1 MRTIANSL
9 RGSALKSSN
18 HFCTRLLHLH
28 MALKAALFSFSGII
42 VNDENIR
49 KTLSEQV
56 LLAENLRPSEDDY
69 YEVCLGKSDRACLKA
84 LLYQRGRDVNE
95 ETLDRLIQKESAV
108 YQTWL
113 DSIEKPP
120 IYPGLED
127 LIFRCRTANMKM
139 AIVTG
144 AERQQVTAAI
154 ERAQLAEHFPLVIA
168 GDDISLNGSK
178 PSPDGYIKAIARL
191 NEMYPDLQLQADEC
205 IAVED
210 TFSGITAA
218 KSANIPVVGVAH
230 TYPNHMLQR
239 RATWVVDYLRE
250 INFDWI
256 GEKFGGERLRSPL
269 TGELE
274 TDLSATKMAEPTVS
288 NESGKESGKESENGS
303 ENRSET
309 EASSN

>member
-1 MRTIANSL
+1 
-9 RGSALKSSN
+9 
-18 HFCTRLLHLH
+18 
-28 MALKAALFSFSGII
+28 MALKAAFFSFSGII
-42 VNDENIR
+42 INDEDIR

-56 LLAENLRPSEDDY
+56 LLAENLRPNQDDY

-84 LLYQRGRDVNE
+84 LLYQRGRDVNSD
-95 ETLDRLIQKESAV
+95 TLDKLLQKECAI
-108 YQTWL
+108 YKEWL
-113 DSIEKPP
+113 ADLQKPP

-127 LIFRCRTANMKM
+127 LIFRCRTAEVKM

-144 AERQQVTAAI
+144 AERQQVSDVLD
-154 ERAQLAEHFPLVIA
+154 RAGLAEHFALIVA

-178 PSPDGYIKAIARL
+178 PSPDGYIEAIARL
-191 NEMYPDLQLQADEC
+191 NKLHPQLQLQADEC

-218 KSANIPVVGVAH
+218 KSARIPVVGVAH

-256 GEKFGGERLRSPL
+256 GEKFGKERLLDPI

-274 TDLSATKMAEPTVS
+274 VETSSDL
-288 NESGKESGKESENGS
+288 
-303 ENRSET
+303 ET
-309 EASSN
+309 ADASSSDSLKTSREE

>member
-1 MRTIANSL
+1 MKGSFSKATQFSAKITVALSKSL
-9 RGSALKSSN
+9 IYPAR
-18 HFCTRLLHLH
+18 

-42 VNDENIR
+42 INDEDIR

-56 LLAENLRPSEDDY
+56 LLAENFRPNEDDY

-95 ETLDRLIQKESAV
+95 QTLDRLLQQELAT
-108 YQTWL
+108 YQAWL
-113 DSIEKPP
+113 AGLAKPP
-120 IYPGLED
+120 IYPGLDD
-127 LIFRCRTANMKM
+127 LIFRCRSAQIEM

-144 AERQQVTAAI
+144 AERQQVV
-154 ERAQLAEHFPLVIA
+154 EVLNRANLTDHFPTIIA

-178 PSPDGYIKAIARL
+178 PAPDGYLKAIERL
-191 NEMYPDLQLQADEC
+191 NQSDPNLQLQASEC

-210 TFSGITAA
+210 TFSGIAAA
-218 KSANIPVVGVAH
+218 KDAGIPVVGVAH

-256 GEKFGGERLRSPL
+256 GEKFGGERLLSPI
-269 TGELE
+269 TGEREEKVLE
-274 TDLSATKMAEPTVS
+274 QAAPDRKSS
-288 NESGKESGKESENGS
+288 
-303 ENRSET
+303 
-309 EASSN
+309 ASSISDSES

>member
-1 MRTIANSL
+1 
-9 RGSALKSSN
+9 
-18 HFCTRLLHLH
+18 

-42 VNDENIR
+42 INDEDIR

-69 YEVCLGKSDRACLKA
+69 YDVCLGKSDRACLKA
-84 LLYQRGRDVNE
+84 LLYQRGRDVGT
-95 ETLDRLIQKESAV
+95 ETLDKLLQKESAV

-113 DSIEKPP
+113 ESIEKPP

-127 LIFRCRTANMKM
+127 LIFRCRAANVEM

-144 AERQQVTAAI
+144 VERQQVTEVL
-154 ERAQLAEHFPLVIA
+154 ERAQLTEHFPLIVA

-178 PSPDGYIKAIARL
+178 PSPDGYIRAIARL
-191 NEMYPDLQLQADEC
+191 NELYPDLQLQPNEC
-205 IAVED
+205 IALED

-218 KSANIPVVGVAH
+218 KSAHIPVVGVAH

-250 INFDWI
+250 VNFDWI
-256 GEKFGGERLRSPL
+256 GEKFGGERLRSPI

-274 TDLSATKMAEPTVS
+274 TDSSATETSEPTTPS
-288 NESGKESGKESENGS
+288 ES
-303 ENRSET
+303 
-309 EASSN
+309 

>member
-1 MRTIANSL
+1 
-9 RGSALKSSN
+9 
-18 HFCTRLLHLH
+18 

-42 VNDENIR
+42 INDEDIR

-56 LLAENLRPSEDDY
+56 LLAENLRPNEDDY

-84 LLYQRGRDVNE
+84 LLYQRGRDVNK
-95 ETLDRLIQKESAV
+95 ETLDRLLQKESDIYKA
-108 YQTWL
+108 WL
-113 DSIEKPP
+113 DDIAKLP

-127 LIFRCRTANMKM
+127 LIFRCRTAQIKM
-139 AIVTG
+139 GIVTG
-144 AERQQVTAAI
+144 AERQQVTEALN
-154 ERAQLAEHFPLVIA
+154 RANLTEHFSLIVA

-178 PSPDGYIKAIARL
+178 PAPDGYISAIARL
-191 NEMYPDLQLQADEC
+191 NEIHLDLQLQSDEC

-210 TFSGITAA
+210 TFSGIAAA

-256 GEKFGGERLRSPL
+256 GEKFGRERLLDPI
-269 TGELE
+269 TGEPE
-274 TDLSATKMAEPTVS
+274 VAP
-288 NESGKESGKESENGS
+288 
-303 ENRSET
+303 SET
-309 EASSN
+309 KVVEPRASDGEKDLDAIA

>member
-1 MRTIANSL
+1 
-9 RGSALKSSN
+9 
-18 HFCTRLLHLH
+18 
-28 MALKAALFSFSGII
+28 MALKAALFGFSGII
-42 VNDENIR
+42 INDENTR
-49 KTLSEQV
+49 KTLSEQA
-56 LLAENLRPSEDDY
+56 LLAENLRPNEDDY

-84 LLYQRGRDVNE
+84 LLYQRGRDVNQ
-95 ETLDRLIQKESAV
+95 ETLDRLLQKESAV

-113 DSIEKPP
+113 ESIEKPP

-127 LIFRCRTANMKM
+127 LVFRCRAANVKM

-144 AERQQVTAAI
+144 AERQQVT
-154 ERAQLAEHFPLVIA
+154 EVLNLAQLTEHFPLVVA

-178 PSPDGYIKAIARL
+178 PSPDGYIRAIARL
-191 NEMYPDLQLQADEC
+191 NEIYPNLQLQADEC
-205 IAVED
+205 IAIED

-256 GEKFGGERLRSPL
+256 GEKFGGERLRSPI

-274 TDLSATKMAEPTVS
+274 TESSESATLEQTAS
-288 NESGKESGKESENGS
+288 NES
-303 ENRSET
+303 
-309 EASSN
+309 ASSNKA

>member
-1 MRTIANSL
+1 
-9 RGSALKSSN
+9 
-18 HFCTRLLHLH
+18 

-42 VNDENIR
+42 INDEDIR

-84 LLYQRGRDVNE
+84 LLYQRGRDVKK
-95 ETLDRLIQKESAV
+95 ETLDRLLQKESDIYKA
-108 YQTWL
+108 WL
-113 DSIEKPP
+113 SDIAKLP

-127 LIFRCRTANMKM
+127 LIFRCRTAQIKM
-139 AIVTG
+139 GIVTG
-144 AERQQVTAAI
+144 AERQQVSEALS
-154 ERAQLAEHFPLVIA
+154 RANLTEQFSLIVA

-191 NEMYPDLQLQADEC
+191 NEIYPDLQLQANEC

-218 KSANIPVVGVAH
+218 KSANIPVIGVAH

-256 GEKFGGERLRSPL
+256 GEKFGRARLLDPI
-269 TGELE
+269 TGEPE
-274 TDLSATKMAEPTVS
+274 VLSVT
-288 NESGKESGKESENGS
+288 
-303 ENRSET
+303 T
-309 EASSN
+309 EATGQASANE

>member
-1 MRTIANSL
+1 
-9 RGSALKSSN
+9 
-18 HFCTRLLHLH
+18 
-28 MALKAALFSFSGII
+28 MALKAALFGFSGII
-42 VNDENIR
+42 INDEDVR

-84 LLYQRGRDVNE
+84 LLYQRGRDVNN
-95 ETLDRLIQKESAV
+95 ETLDKLLAQESAT
-108 YQTWL
+108 YLDWL
-113 DSIEKPP
+113 AGLAKPP

-127 LIFRCRTANMKM
+127 LIFRCRTAQVKM

-144 AERQQVTAAI
+144 AERQQVSAAL
-154 ERAQLAEHFPLVIA
+154 ERANLSEHFSVVMA
-168 GDDISLNGSK
+168 GDTISVNGSK
-178 PSPDGYIKAIARL
+178 PAPDGYLKAIAQL
-191 NEMYPDLQLQADEC
+191 NTTYPDLQLQANEC
-205 IAVED
+205 IAIED

-218 KSANIPVVGVAH
+218 KNAEIPVIGVAH

-269 TGELE
+269 TGELVEEADFDKQDSDEKNFDGHDVKNE
-274 TDLSATKMAEPTVS
+274 TPT
-288 NESGKESGKESENGS
+288 EL
-303 ENRSET
+303 
-309 EASSN
+309 

>member
-1 MRTIANSL
+1 
-9 RGSALKSSN
+9 
-18 HFCTRLLHLH
+18 

-42 VNDENIR
+42 INDEDIR

-84 LLYQRGRDVNE
+84 LLYQRGRDVSQ
-95 ETLDRLIQKESAV
+95 ETLDKLLQDGAMV

-113 DSIEKPP
+113 ASVKKLP

-127 LIFRCRTANMKM
+127 LIFRCRTANVKM

-144 AERQQVTAAI
+144 AERQQVT
-154 ERAQLAEHFPLVIA
+154 EVLSRAQLAEYFSLIVA

-191 NEMYPDLQLQADEC
+191 NEIYPELQLQADEC

-210 TFSGITAA
+210 TFSGITSA

-250 INFDWI
+250 VNFDWI
-256 GEKFGGERLRSPL
+256 GEKFGGERLRSPI
-269 TGELE
+269 TGEL
-274 TDLSATKMAEPTVS
+274 AAES
-288 NESGKESGKESENGS
+288 S
-303 ENRSET
+303 
-309 EASSN
+309 EASSSPTGSDASVDGKVTDKL

>member
-1 MRTIANSL
+1 
-9 RGSALKSSN
+9 
-18 HFCTRLLHLH
+18 
-28 MALKAALFSFSGII
+28 MALKAALFGFSGII
-42 VNDENIR
+42 IDDDDIR

-95 ETLDRLIQKESAV
+95 ETLNKLLQKESAV
-108 YQTWL
+108 YQAWL
-113 DSIEKPP
+113 EGIEKLP

-127 LIFRCRTANMKM
+127 LIFRCRTANVKM

-144 AERQQVTAAI
+144 AERQQVT
-154 ERAQLAEHFPLVIA
+154 EVLNRAQIAEHFSLVIA
-168 GDDISLNGSK
+168 GDDISLKGSK
-178 PSPDGYIKAIARL
+178 PSPDGYISAIARL

-250 INFDWI
+250 VNFDWI
-256 GEKFGGERLRSPL
+256 GEKFGGERLRSPI

-274 TDLSATKMAEPTVS
+274 TESAATETSEQTTS
-288 NESGKESGKESENGS
+288 NESDPGN
-303 ENRSET
+303 ET
-309 EASSN
+309 

>member
-1 MRTIANSL
+1 
-9 RGSALKSSN
+9 
-18 HFCTRLLHLH
+18 
-28 MALKAALFSFSGII
+28 MALKAALFGFSGII
-42 VNDENIR
+42 INDEDIR

-84 LLYQRGRDVNE
+84 LLYQRGRDVNN
-95 ETLDRLIQKESAV
+95 ETLDRLLAQESAT
-108 YQTWL
+108 YQNWL
-113 DSIEKPP
+113 DGLAKPP

-127 LIFRCRTANMKM
+127 LIFRCRAAQIKM

-144 AERQQVTAAI
+144 VERQQVSNTLN
-154 ERAQLAEHFPLVIA
+154 RANLSEHFPTVIA

-178 PSPDGYIKAIARL
+178 PAPDGYLKAIAQL
-191 NEMYPDLQLQADEC
+191 NHTYPDLQLQASEC
-205 IAVED
+205 IAIED

-218 KSANIPVVGVAH
+218 KNADIPVIGVAH

-256 GEKFGGERLRSPL
+256 GEKFGGERLRSPI
-269 TGELE
+269 TGELVVE
-274 TDLSATKMAEPTVS
+274 EA
-288 NESGKESGKESENGS
+288 GS
-303 ENRSET
+303 E
-309 EASSN
+309 ASDSDGNGAENAEGAES